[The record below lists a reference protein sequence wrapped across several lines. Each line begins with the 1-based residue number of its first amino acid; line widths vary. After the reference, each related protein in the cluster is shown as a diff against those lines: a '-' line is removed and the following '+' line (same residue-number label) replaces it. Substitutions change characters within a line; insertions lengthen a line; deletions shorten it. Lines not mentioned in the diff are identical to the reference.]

1 VNNHIDAFA
10 ETSLKRA
17 FLLNQRELYN
27 LMSGHKAG
35 FAAAVLH
42 SLAGIAG
49 CAYSTVIQI
58 RNFLYSHD
66 LLKAFAVTQAGLKT
80 TDRTQQTVPVISIG
94 NITAGGTGKTPMVI
108 WLCNFL
114 QNKGV
119 KCAMLTR
126 GYKSTGG
133 QDDEPAM
140 LAKNCPG
147 AAVVV
152 NPDRLAGAVE
162 AVKKHRALVL
172 IMDDGFQHRRLHRDI
187 DIVTIDATRPFGFG
201 KMLPAGL
208 LREPVTSLKRAN
220 AAIIT
225 RSDLVSEN
233 DLSALTDTLKK
244 NNPNMAVAQAT
255 HSPLYAISA
264 GDKKIPLEQLRGKPV
279 FAFCGIANP
288 DAFFATIETLG
299 AKIIGTMVYDDHH
312 TYTAENVEEVL
323 QQTRQAETA
332 MVITTEKDFN
342 KISRLVEKTDLIVAY
357 LAVKMKF
364 VCGEELITGLIEGA
378 LAGKIRGVNKSYV

>member
-1 VNNHIDAFA
+1 
-10 ETSLKRA
+10 
-17 FLLNQRELYN
+17 LNQHELHN
-27 LMSGHKAG
+27 LILSDKTG
-35 FAAAVLH
+35 FAAAFLRL
-42 SLAGIAG
+42 LAGMG
-49 CAYSTVIQI
+49 SCVYLTVVQI
-58 RNFLYSHD
+58 RNFLYSRG
-66 LLKAFAVTQAGLKT
+66 LIKSFAVTQAGLKT
-80 TDRTQQTVPVISIG
+80 TDRSQQTVPVISIG
-94 NITAGGTGKTPMVI
+94 NITVGGTGKTPMVI

-114 QNKGV
+114 QNRGV
-119 KCAMLTR
+119 KCAILTR

-152 NPDRLAGAVE
+152 NPDRLAGAFE
-162 AVKKHRALVL
+162 AVKKHRAQVL
-172 IMDDGFQHRRLHRDI
+172 TMDDGFQHRRLHRDI

-201 KMLPAGL
+201 KLLPAGL

-225 RSDLVSEN
+225 RSDLVLEN
-233 DLSALTDTLKK
+233 DLSALTDTLKRIS
-244 NNPNMAVAQAT
+244 PNMAVAQAI

-264 GDKKIPLEQLRGKPV
+264 GDKKILLEHLRGKTV

-288 DAFFATIETLG
+288 DAFFSTVETIG
-299 AKIIGTMVYDDHH
+299 AKIVGTRAYDDHYS
-312 TYTAENVEEVL
+312 YTIESVEQIQKQAKQAGAE
-323 QQTRQAETA
+323 

-342 KISRLVEKTDLIVAY
+342 KISSLLKKTDPIVAY

-364 VCGEELITGLIEGA
+364 VYGQEQITGLIEGA
-378 LAGKIRGVNKSYV
+378 LKGKIRGVNNRYV

>member
-1 VNNHIDAFA
+1 M
-10 ETSLKRA
+10 
-17 FLLNQRELYN
+17 NQHDLYN
-27 LMSGHKAG
+27 LTLNSKAG
-35 FAAAVLH
+35 FAATILR

-66 LLKAFAVTQAGLKT
+66 LLKSFAVTQAGLKT

-119 KCAMLTR
+119 KCAILTR
-126 GYKSTGG
+126 GYKSAKGEN
-133 QDDEPAM
+133 DEPAM
-140 LAKNCPG
+140 LTKNCTG

-152 NPDRLAGAVE
+152 NPDRLAGAIE
-162 AVKKHRALVL
+162 AVKRHRALVL
-172 IMDDGFQHRRLHRDI
+172 VMDDGFQHRRLHRDI

-201 KMLPAGL
+201 KILPAGL

-225 RSDLVSEN
+225 RSDHILEN

-244 NNPNMAVAQAT
+244 INPNMTVAQAI

-288 DAFFATIETLG
+288 DAFFATIEKLG
-299 AKIIGTMVYDDHH
+299 AEIVGTRIYDDHH
-312 TYTAENVEEVL
+312 SYSDENIEEIL
-323 QQTRQAETA
+323 QQARQAGAA

-342 KISRLVEKTDLIVAY
+342 KIGRLAIKTDLIVAY

-364 VCGEELITGLIEGA
+364 VYGQELITGLIEGA
-378 LAGKIRGVNKSYV
+378 LAGKIQGVNKRYV